1 MSRITVEVGADL
13 LKDIPLQDEAVI
25 RQIFELGL
33 TQLKIEIAFRR
44 YREGGISLGYA
55 AHLVGIPKREII
67 LQARARGM
75 IPRFSEQ
82 TVREEL
88 GESKETS
95 LSREH
100 R

>member
-1 MSRITVEVGADL
+1 MSKITVEVSEDL
-13 LKDIPLQDEAVI
+13 LPEIPLHDQAMV

-33 TQLKIEIAFRR
+33 TQLKIEIALRR

-55 AHLVGIPKREII
+55 ARLAGIPKREMI

-75 IPRFSEQ
+75 MPRFSEQ

-88 GESKETS
+88 GTTDAEKTPGGC
-95 LSREH
+95 
-100 R
+100 

>member
-1 MSRITVEVGADL
+1 MSKITVEVGADL
-13 LKDIPLQDEAVI
+13 LKDIPLQDEAVV

-33 TQLKIEIAFRR
+33 TQLKVGIALRR

-55 AHLVGIPKREII
+55 AHLAGIPKRELM

-75 IPRFSEQ
+75 MPRFSKQ

-88 GESKETS
+88 EESEVPYLPS
-95 LSREH
+95 
-100 R
+100 